1 MIVFFYFGT
10 VLMIPVFMFHRV
22 LSDRRTRFLTLAGAV
37 VLAGI
42 LPNAFMVPHYA
53 APVTGLLFVL
63 LVQAMRHLRVWRPGR
78 QPVGAFL
85 VRAIPALA
93 MLLCVVHLVWITP
106 VSKSGIL
113 RANIQQELEKLPG
126 RHLALVRYTADHDPK
141 GVEWV
146 YNAADIDAA
155 RVVWAREMSPAK
167 DRELLDYFKDR
178 NVWLVEPDQAPPR
191 VSLHA
196 AHRN

>member
-1 MIVFFYFGT
+1 IFQSRQPEPPYLHKVMRDFYLSVELPVFESARTLPGFFEGVTRKVAMIVFFYFGT

-93 MLLCVVHLVWITP
+93 MLLCV
-106 VSKSGIL
+106 
-113 RANIQQELEKLPG
+113 
-126 RHLALVRYTADHDPK
+126 
-141 GVEWV
+141 
-146 YNAADIDAA
+146 
-155 RVVWAREMSPAK
+155 
-167 DRELLDYFKDR
+167 
-178 NVWLVEPDQAPPR
+178 
-191 VSLHA
+191 
-196 AHRN
+196 